1 MSKLNKNSSGYI
13 FGFALAVILVCGVL
27 LSTVSQALS
36 ERQYM
41 ERELER
47 KNFILKSALGEEIVD
62 MSKPDIAAMYEN
74 RVKES
79 VVTPEGKV
87 VEGVAVTDINL
98 RKEYKR
104 LEKDGSIKAGE
115 EVRLPVYEVMNAA
128 GDQVEYYVF
137 PTYGFGLWDN
147 IWGYLALKGDLNTV
161 QGYVLDHKGETPGL
175 GARITEDKVQNRYRQ
190 EKTIFD
196 GSELVAVTMMKG
208 EGNDY
213 SSNAHAIDGM
223 SGATLTADGVNN
235 MMNTYLNL
243 YLSFI
248 NSKKSN

>member
-1 MSKLNKNSSGYI
+1 
-13 FGFALAVILVCGVL
+13 
-27 LSTVSQALS
+27 
-36 ERQYM
+36 M

-87 VEGVAVTDINL
+87 VEGVPVTDINL
-98 RKEYKR
+98 RKEYKK

>member
-79 VVTPEGKV
+79 VVTPEGNV
-87 VEGVAVTDINL
+87 VEGLAVTDINL
-98 RKEYKR
+98 RKEYKK

>member
-1 MSKLNKNSSGYI
+1 
-13 FGFALAVILVCGVL
+13 
-27 LSTVSQALS
+27 
-36 ERQYM
+36 M

-74 RVKES
+74 RVKEL

-98 RKEYKR
+98 RKEYKK

-175 GARITEDKVQNRYRQ
+175 GANIKMRFFMDDFAGESIYRDGGYKGVAVVKGNNDPLNEDK
-190 EKTIFD
+190 TD
-196 GSELVAVTMMKG
+196 GQVDALA
-208 EGNDY
+208 
-213 SSNAHAIDGM
+213 
-223 SGATLTADGVNN
+223 GATITGNGVTAMINESVKLYQP
-235 MMNTYLNL
+235 YLETL
-243 YLSFI
+243 RI
-248 NSKKSN
+248 Q

>member
-1 MSKLNKNSSGYI
+1 
-13 FGFALAVILVCGVL
+13 
-27 LSTVSQALS
+27 
-36 ERQYM
+36 M

-98 RKEYKR
+98 RKEYKK

-161 QGYVLDHKGETPGL
+161 QGYVLHHKGETPGL

>member
-1 MSKLNKNSSGYI
+1 
-13 FGFALAVILVCGVL
+13 
-27 LSTVSQALS
+27 
-36 ERQYM
+36 M

-98 RKEYKR
+98 RKEYKK

-115 EVRLPVYEVMNAA
+115 EVRLPVYEVMNAT

>member
-1 MSKLNKNSSGYI
+1 VSKLNKNSSGYI

-79 VVTPEGKV
+79 VVTPEGNV
-87 VEGVAVTDINL
+87 VEGLAVTDINL
-98 RKEYKR
+98 RKEYKK

>member
-1 MSKLNKNSSGYI
+1 
-13 FGFALAVILVCGVL
+13 
-27 LSTVSQALS
+27 
-36 ERQYM
+36 M